1 MKRTLFTLCA
11 VMLCGTLPSCISLT
25 AEIGLPGNGTPGGL
39 SGKIG
44 GTWSWPLL
52 KSEEPALITT
62 EEAYNMVA
70 NGPGKNPVL
79 PMP

>member
-1 MKRTLFTLCA
+1 MKRTIFTLCA
-11 VMLCGTLPSCISLT
+11 VLLCGTLPSCISLT
-25 AEIGLPGNGTPGGL
+25 AEIGLPGNGTPGAL

-44 GTWSWPLL
+44 GTWSWPLP
-52 KSEEPALITT
+52 KTAEPALITT
-62 EEAYNMVA
+62 EEAYSMVA